1 LLFLFVFTYSS
12 CVMRIAYCVIYLQ
25 YIVDAVQC
33 AIYDIRNTQYEIRE
47 MEDYRQ
53 VILSAKPGQIVPIVK
68 EIDIDEPVD
77 FFARLSDYGRAKNC
91 ALFEASDYLAENA
104 LSFGTAKP
112 ALYLTGTGVEF
123 TIKALSNT
131 GRRII
136 EYLANTQRFDFCERV
151 EFGPETITGQIKRDE
166 KIVDEQTRL
175 QSTNQMDV
183 LRAVAFAFSLA
194 SSPFRVTCG
203 LLGAISY
210 DFIDQFEK
218 LPANKEDLLGNPDYE
233 LYFADNIFLC
243 DHQRNKGYCI
253 VNCLITDGDREAL
266 ITEAQDCFDYYFH
279 VAQSRGKIAPAG
291 QRYTGLLTETS
302 TDTNQDEYEQM
313 VRDAKQH
320 IIDGD
325 IFQVVLSRT
334 ILEPC
339 PDEPLDV
346 YKRLRALNPS
356 PYMFYLNTP
365 NTILMGSSPELNLR
379 VSGTAKRSVE
389 IRPIAGT
396 KPRGRVGNTIDAD
409 TDFRYEAELKLDH
422 KELAEHMMLVDLA
435 RNDIARVAEPG
446 SRIVT
451 ELLTVEKYAAVQHL
465 VSNVK
470 GTLATGLDALNAYLA
485 TMNMGTLT
493 GAPKIEAMKLIR
505 LFEKTKRGYYGGAV
519 MYLTVDGQFDS
530 CITIRSLQVKDHTAY
545 IRVGAGIVHDSV
557 PKTEFEETEHK
568 ANSCL
573 RAIRGK

>member
-1 LLFLFVFTYSS
+1 
-12 CVMRIAYCVIYLQ
+12 
-25 YIVDAVQC
+25 
-33 AIYDIRNTQYEIRE
+33 

-53 VILSAKPGQIVPIVK
+53 IINSARPGQIIPIVK
-68 EIDIDEPVD
+68 QIKIAEPVD
-77 FFARLSDYGRAKNC
+77 FFAKLSNYGRAKNC
-91 ALFEASDYLAENA
+91 CLFESREHLAGPGAPEV

-112 ALYLTGTGVEF
+112 ALYLAGTGVDF
-123 TIKALSNT
+123 KIQALSKT
-131 GRRII
+131 GRRILS
-136 EYLANTQRFDFCERV
+136 YLTEKAAERFGFCESV
-151 EFGPETITGQIKRDE
+151 DFGPEAITGRIKQE
-166 KIVDEQTRL
+166 QKTVDEQSRL
-175 QSTNQMDV
+175 KSINQMDV
-183 LRAVAFAFSLA
+183 LRAVAFAFKLA
-194 SSPFRVTCG
+194 SKPFRVTCG
-203 LLGAISY
+203 LLGALSY

-218 LPANKEDLLGNPDYE
+218 LPASEDDLLGNPDYE
-233 LYFADNIFLC
+233 LYFADNIFLL
-243 DHQRNKGYCI
+243 DHASGQGYVI
-253 VNCLITDGDREAL
+253 VNCIVTNGDREAAVA
-266 ITEAQDCFDYYFH
+266 EAQDSFDYYFN
-279 VAQSRGKIAPAG
+279 IARFDTPDGQKFEGSLPAA
-291 QRYTGLLTETS
+291 S
-302 TDTNQDEYEQM
+302 SDTNQTEYEGM
-313 VRDAKQH
+313 VQNAKRH

-334 ILEPC
+334 ITEPC

-346 YKRLRALNPS
+346 YKRLRELNPS

-379 VSGTAKRSVE
+379 VSGTENRSVE

-396 KPRGRVGNTIDAD
+396 KPRGRFAGAIDPD
-409 TDFRYEAELKLDH
+409 TDFRYEAELKIDR

-446 SRIVT
+446 SRVVT
-451 ELLTVEKYAAVQHL
+451 ELLTVEKYESVQHL

-470 GTLATGLDALNAYLA
+470 GTLAKGLDALSAYLA

-505 LFEKTKRGYYGGAV
+505 LLEKTKRGYYGGAV
-519 MYLTVDGQFDS
+519 CYLTVDGQFDS
-530 CITIRSLQVKDHTAY
+530 CITIRSLQVRDHTAY

-568 ANSCL
+568 AGSCL

>member
-1 LLFLFVFTYSS
+1 
-12 CVMRIAYCVIYLQ
+12 
-25 YIVDAVQC
+25 
-33 AIYDIRNTQYEIRE
+33 
-47 MEDYRQ
+47 MEHYRQ
-53 VILSAKPGQIVPIVK
+53 IIHSAKPGQIIPIVK
-68 EIDIDEPVD
+68 QIKIDEPVD
-77 FFARLSDYGRAKNC
+77 FFAKLSDYGRAKNC
-91 ALFEASDYLAENA
+91 CFFESREYLTGSGA
-104 LSFGTAKP
+104 LSFGTGKP
-112 ALYLTGTGVEF
+112 ALYLAGTGAEF
-123 TIKALSNT
+123 TIRALTGT
-131 GRRII
+131 GRRIL
-136 EYLANTQRFDFCERV
+136 EYLASQAEKKFAFCESV
-151 EFGPETITGQIKRDE
+151 KFGSEVITGRIKQQQR
-166 KIVDEQTRL
+166 IVDEQTRL
-175 QSTNQMDV
+175 ASINQMDV
-183 LRAVAFAFSLA
+183 LRAVAFGFRMA
-194 SSPFRVTCG
+194 SKPFRVTCG

-218 LPANKEDLLGNPDYE
+218 LPPSKEDLLGNPDYE
-233 LYFADNIFLC
+233 LYFADNIFLM
-243 DHQRNKGYCI
+243 DHEQGKGYVI
-253 VNCLITDGDREAL
+253 VNCVITNGDREAA
-266 ITEAQDCFDYYFH
+266 IAEAQDCFDYYFNIARFDTPPGQKH
-279 VAQSRGKIAPAG
+279 TGSLAQAS
-291 QRYTGLLTETS
+291 S
-302 TDTNQDEYEQM
+302 DTNQAEYEAM
-313 VRDAKQH
+313 VRSAKQH

-334 ILEPC
+334 IIEPC

-346 YKRLRALNPS
+346 YKRLRQVNPS

-365 NTILMGSSPELNLR
+365 STILMGSSPELNLR
-379 VSGTAKRSVE
+379 VSGPAPASPDASRGGGVDTRSVE

-396 KPRGRVGNTIDAD
+396 KPRGRIAGAIDAD
-409 TDFRYEAELKLDH
+409 TDFRYEAELKIDR

-446 SRIVT
+446 SRVVT
-451 ELLTVEKYAAVQHL
+451 ELLTVEKYESVQHL

-470 GTLATGLDALNAYLA
+470 GTLSRGLDALSAYLA

-505 LFEKTKRGYYGGAV
+505 LLEKTKRGYYGGAV

-530 CITIRSLQVKDHTAY
+530 CITIRSLQVKDHIAY

>member
-1 LLFLFVFTYSS
+1 MDDYSEL
-12 CVMRIAYCVIYLQ
+12 IFNA
-25 YIVDAVQC
+25 
-33 AIYDIRNTQYEIRE
+33 E
-47 MEDYRQ
+47 
-53 VILSAKPGQIVPIVK
+53 PGQIIPIIRQ
-68 EIDIDEPVD
+68 IDIKEPVD
-77 FFARLSDYGRAKNC
+77 FFAKLSNYGRVKHC
-91 ALFEASDYLAENA
+91 CLFESKEHLAGYTE
-104 LSFGTAKP
+104 LSFGTARP
-112 ALYLTGTGVEF
+112 ALYLTGTGNKF
-123 TIKALSNT
+123 TIRALNET
-131 GRRII
+131 GRRLN
-136 EYLANTQRFDFCERV
+136 EYIYSRKASFDFCESI
-151 EFGPETITGQIKRDE
+151 EFLDDEIIGTIKQSGQL
-166 KIVDEQTRL
+166 VDEQARL
-175 QSTNQMDV
+175 KTTNQMDV
-183 LRAVAFAFSLA
+183 LRAVAFAFKLA
-194 SSPFRVTCG
+194 SKHFRVTCG

-218 LPANKEDLLGNPDYE
+218 LPASKNDLLGNPDYE
-233 LYFADNIFLC
+233 LFFADNIFLL
-243 DHQRNKGYCI
+243 DHQSRKGYVIINCI
-253 VNCLITDGDREAL
+253 ITNGDREAVL
-266 ITEAQDCFDYYFH
+266 QEAQSCFDYYYN
-279 VAQSRGKIAPAG
+279 IARFDTPKGYRHSGELPHAG
-291 QRYTGLLTETS
+291 
-302 TDTNQDEYEQM
+302 TDTSQAEYEEM
-313 VRDAKQH
+313 VRKAKQH

-334 ILEPC
+334 ITEPC

-346 YKRLRALNPS
+346 YKRLRVLNPS

-379 VSGTAKRSVE
+379 VSGTENRSVE

-396 KPRGRVGNTIDAD
+396 KPRGRVGNKIDPD
-409 TDFRYEAELKLDH
+409 TDFRYEAELKIDR

-446 SRIVT
+446 SRVVT
-451 ELLTVEKYAAVQHL
+451 ELLIVEKYESVQHL

-470 GTLATGLDALNAYLA
+470 GILAAELDALNAYLA

-519 MYLTVDGQFDS
+519 CYLTVDGQFDS
-530 CITIRSLQVKDHTAY
+530 CITIRSLQVKDHIAY
-545 IRVGAGIVHDSV
+545 VRVGAGIVHDSI

>member
-1 LLFLFVFTYSS
+1 
-12 CVMRIAYCVIYLQ
+12 
-25 YIVDAVQC
+25 
-33 AIYDIRNTQYEIRE
+33 
-47 MEDYRQ
+47 MEHYRQ
-53 VILSAKPGQIVPIVK
+53 IIHSAKPGQIIPIVK
-68 EIDIDEPVD
+68 QIKIDEPVD
-77 FFARLSDYGRAKNC
+77 FFAKLSDYGRAKNC
-91 ALFEASDYLAENA
+91 CFFESREYLTGSGA

-112 ALYLTGTGVEF
+112 ALYLAGTGAEF
-123 TIKALSNT
+123 TIKALTST
-131 GRRII
+131 GRRMLKC
-136 EYLANTQRFDFCERV
+136 LACESQKRFGFCESV
-151 EFGPETITGQIKRDE
+151 QFGSEAITGRIKQQQR
-166 KIVDEQTRL
+166 IVDEQTRL
-175 QSTNQMDV
+175 SSINQMDV
-183 LRAVAFAFSLA
+183 LRVVAFAFRMA
-194 SSPFRVTCG
+194 SKPFRVTCG

-218 LPANKEDLLGNPDYE
+218 LPPSKEDLLANPDYE
-233 LYFADNIFLC
+233 LYFADNIFLM
-243 DHQRNKGYCI
+243 DHEQGKGYVI
-253 VNCLITDGDREAL
+253 VNCVITNGDREAA
-266 ITEAQDCFDYYFH
+266 IAEAQDCFDYYFN
-279 VAQSRGKIAPAG
+279 IARFDTPQG
-291 QRYTGLLTETS
+291 QEYTARLPQAS
-302 TDTNQDEYEQM
+302 TDTSQSEYEAM
-313 VRDAKQH
+313 VKSAKQH

-334 ILEPC
+334 IMEPC

-346 YKRLRALNPS
+346 YKRLRQVNPS

-365 NTILMGSSPELNLR
+365 STILMGSSPELNLR
-379 VSGTAKRSVE
+379 VSGTEKRSVE

-396 KPRGRVGNTIDAD
+396 KPRGRLAGAIDPD
-409 TDFRYEAELKLDH
+409 TDFRYEAELKIDR

-446 SRIVT
+446 SRVVT
-451 ELLTVEKYAAVQHL
+451 ELLTVEKYESVQHL

-470 GTLATGLDALNAYLA
+470 GALARGLDALSAYLA

-493 GAPKIEAMKLIR
+493 GAPKIEAMKFIR
-505 LFEKTKRGYYGGAV
+505 LLEKTKRGYYGGAV

-530 CITIRSLQVKDHTAY
+530 CITIRSLQVKDHIAY